1 MNLVTIS
8 LAYLKAR
15 KLNTLLN
22 ILLLALGVATIVL
35 LLLATTQLD
44 QQQDVKQ
51 RVELARLEVSE
62 ADGDQVHDVTLTGP
76 NSYWFATRDLIRE
89 SWVAI
94 TNVAPQALA

>member
-1 MNLVTIS
+1 MNLITIS

-44 QQQDVKQ
+44 QRMRDALLVGSRQ
-51 RVELARLEVSE
+51 RAARAAGGNGLG
-62 ADGDQVHDVTLTGP
+62 A
-76 NSYWFATRDLIRE
+76 
-89 SWVAI
+89 
-94 TNVAPQALA
+94 